1 MFENPRRG
9 RWARNFTT
17 NVPKILGVKSSSEQI
32 FSENCRWVPL
42 IFMLTLPTSREGP
55 VGKPMLPRKRR
66 TPDRLEVG
74 AGAPSHL
81 QTAKDHFQEGSILR
95 LFILS
100 SGLSTSALIRKA
112 SAPTPRWKPSSVVKA
127 ANGDDYEAEFSFLKH
142 HTAQMLI
149 QGLCWGN

>member
-1 MFENPRRG
+1 MAAVSGQLLENL
-9 RWARNFTT
+9 TKKT
-17 NVPKILGVKSSSEQI
+17 LTKIRTDLT
-32 FSENCRWVPL
+32 
-42 IFMLTLPTSREGP
+42 IFMLTLPTSREGL
-55 VGKPMLPRKRR
+55 VGKPLLPRKRR

-81 QTAKDHFQEGSILR
+81 QTAKDHFQEGSIMR

-100 SGLSTSALIRKA
+100 SGLSISALIRKA

-149 QGLCWGN
+149 QGSVGATKYFGSYVKGGEDIMF